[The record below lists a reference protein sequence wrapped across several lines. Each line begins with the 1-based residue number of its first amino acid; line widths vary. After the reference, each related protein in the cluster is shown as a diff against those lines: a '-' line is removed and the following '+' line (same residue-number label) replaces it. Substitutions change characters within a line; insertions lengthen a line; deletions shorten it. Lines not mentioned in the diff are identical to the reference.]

1 MKYSIL
7 FVFIFL
13 FASLSY
19 GQQLKKLKIDELEA
33 YINKSEKP
41 LLVNFWATFCI
52 PCVEELPYFQSI
64 IKEKYN
70 ENVDLL
76 LVSLDLPSYYPD
88 RITSFMAAKKISATS
103 VWLNESN
110 ADLFCP
116 RIDKS
121 WEGTIPASLFVN
133 NKKKYRKFH
142 EGQLTPAMLK
152 KELETLT
159 K

>member
-1 MKYSIL
+1 MKLSIL
-7 FVFIFL
+7 LLLFFL
-13 FASLSY
+13 VTSASYS
-19 GQQLKKLKIDELEA
+19 QQLKKLKISELED

-41 LLVNFWATFCI
+41 LLVNFWATFCQ

-70 ENVDLL
+70 GQVELL
-76 LVSLDLPSYYPD
+76 LVSLDLPDYYP
-88 RITSFMAAKKISATS
+88 AKISSFIKTRHVTAPT

-110 ADLFCP
+110 ADMFCP

-121 WEGTIPASLFVN
+121 WEGTIPASLFIN
-133 NKKKYRKFH
+133 NKKNYRKFH
-142 EGQLTPAMLK
+142 EGQLTSNMLK
-152 KELETLT
+152 KELAELT